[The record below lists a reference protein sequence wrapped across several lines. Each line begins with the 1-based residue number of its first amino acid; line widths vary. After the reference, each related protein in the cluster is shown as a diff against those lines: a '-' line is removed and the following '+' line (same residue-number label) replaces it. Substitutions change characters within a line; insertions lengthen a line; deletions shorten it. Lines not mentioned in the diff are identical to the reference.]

1 MTVCI
6 KLFTEKMRIA
16 QYADNTKPASFP
28 IIMIT
33 LVAAVQQPGAYRLAD
48 ETKPILL
55 LTWFKRFLR
64 SDCISY
70 LLLY

>member
-33 LVAAVQQPGAYRLAD
+33 FAAAVQHPGAYRLAG

-55 LTWFKRFLR
+55 SFH
-64 SDCISY
+64 IH
-70 LLLY
+70 